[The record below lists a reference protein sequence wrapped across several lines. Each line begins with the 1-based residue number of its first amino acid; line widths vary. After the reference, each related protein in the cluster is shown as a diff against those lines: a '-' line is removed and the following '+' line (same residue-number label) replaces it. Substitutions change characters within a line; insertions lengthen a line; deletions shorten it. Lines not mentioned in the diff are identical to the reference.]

1 MSTRIVQIKLTLE
14 DLASKALK
22 GTEKSFSAFGKN
34 LKSAESASNKFAIG
48 MTAAVGAASL
58 AGFKMAETAGK
69 YNSVKDAF
77 GSMTKAMGISVG
89 DFEKSVADASAGTL
103 DKLTILQGG
112 TRALSLIGGD
122 AFSDFG
128 GQFAQMAELSKKA
141 ARATGQEVTFMFDSL
156 ITGMSRE
163 SKMILDNLGITVDL
177 VAAKEEY
184 AKSIGKE
191 ADELTVSEEKTAVL
205 NHTLEKLEKTYGDVA
220 ASSGGLSGAVSK
232 LKTSLKNAQITI
244 GQELAPAFN
253 ELVRTITPLIQEHVP
268 KMIQGVKDL
277 IKFFKE
283 NEQVLIIVA
292 GAIAGMLVPSIWG
305 AITAFGAFAVTLAPF
320 MLGGI
325 IIGGLVAGIYT
336 IYKNWDTISGK
347 MNDIGHSIGG
357 GIRNFFIG
365 IQNTIGG
372 IFNWISDKY
381 NTIVGWFG
389 DINNIASN
397 IGRSIG
403 GAAGGF
409 LKDMLN
415 FDTGGIV
422 PGAVGQPV
430 PAIVHGGETILP
442 VGASIGGGMTVNI
455 NGGTYLDRD
464 SGRKIAEQISK
475 YLRFNQRL

>member
-1 MSTRIVQIKLTLE
+1 MSSRIVQIKLTLE

-22 GTEKSFSAFGKN
+22 GAGKSFSNFGQN
-34 LKSAESASNKFAIG
+34 LKSAEDASNKFAIG
-48 MTAAVGAASL
+48 LTAGVTAASL

-77 GSMTKAMGISVG
+77 GSMTKGMGINAE
-89 DFEKSVADASAGTL
+89 DFEKNVGDASAGTL

-112 TRALSLIGGD
+112 TRALSLIGKE

-141 ARATGQEVTFMFDSL
+141 ARATGQDVTYMFDSL

-191 ADELTVSEEKTAVL
+191 VSELTVSEEKTAVL
-205 NHTLEKLEKTYGDVA
+205 NETLKKLEGTYGDVA

-232 LKTSLKNAQITI
+232 LKSTLKDTQIEI

-253 ELVRTITPLIQEHVP
+253 ELIRVITPLIKEHVP

-277 IKFFKE
+277 IKFFAE
-283 NEQVLIIVA
+283 NEGALIVVA
-292 GAIAGMLVPSIWG
+292 GAITGMLVPSIWA
-305 AITAFGAFAVTLAPF
+305 AILAFKAFALTLAPF
-320 MLGGI
+320 MIQGA
-325 IIGGLVAGIYT
+325 IIGGLIAGIYA
-336 IYKNWDTISGK
+336 IYKNWDTISAK
-347 MNDIGHSIGG
+347 MSDIGHSIGG
-357 GIRNFFIG
+357 GIRTFFIG
-365 IQNTIGG
+365 IQETIGG
-372 IFNWISDKY
+372 VFNWISDKY
-381 NTIVGWFG
+381 NTMIGWFG
-389 DINNIASN
+389 NLGDKASN
-397 IGRSIG
+397 IVSS
-403 GAAGGF
+403 AGSSAGSF
-409 LKDMLN
+409 LKNMLN

-430 PAIVHGGETILP
+430 PAIVHGGEMVIP
-442 VGASIGGGMTVNI
+442 VGGRMGGGMVVNI

-464 SGRKIAEQISK
+464 SGRKLAEQISQ